1 MGISFRSSILATSA
15 TMLACLAAPAV
26 AEKLIV
32 STNLAPHHWGTTMG
46 AEPFMACVTER
57 TEGEITFDYFH
68 SGQLASFFESLN
80 AVNDGLA
87 QMALIVLPAQTDKLP
102 LTGISQLAGLGTT
115 TVQSTRATRAVL
127 EEEGPIRD
135 EYLANDIVP
144 LLINV
149 YPSYQM
155 LSRRGPIDSLS
166 AMQNIPISSGGG
178 ALLVTLAELGA
189 APVESATGDVY
200 LSMQQGTVDAT
211 MLSTVSIMPYNLH
224 EVIKSV
230 SSNGNFGIATGI
242 WSIDKGIWDGL
253 TESQRSAL
261 RGCGLETEEAL
272 AAWVDELV
280 SKTLEDLSGMGIEV
294 YAFPQEELEK
304 IDVHLAAARENYVA
318 RLASRGL
325 PAEDA
330 YQDYLQALDR

>member
-1 MGISFRSSILATSA
+1 AN
-15 TMLACLAAPAV
+15 
-26 AEKLIV
+26 AEKLVV
-32 STNLAPHHWGTTMG
+32 STNLAPQHWGTTKG
-46 AEPFMACVTER
+46 AEPFMSCVTEA
-57 TEGEITFDYFH
+57 TNGEIEFDYFH

-87 QMALIVLPAQTDKLP
+87 QMALIVLPAQSDKLP
-102 LTGISQLAGLGTT
+102 LTGITQLAGLGTT
-115 TVQSTRATRAVL
+115 TVQSTEATRTVL

-135 EYLANDIVP
+135 EYTRNNIIP
-144 LLINV
+144 LMINV

-155 LSRRGPIDSLS
+155 LSRGAPIDSLA
-166 AMQNIPISSGGG
+166 AMQNVPISSGGG

-230 SSNGNFGIATGI
+230 SANGNFGIATGI
-242 WSIDKGIWDGL
+242 WSIDSGAWEQL
-253 TESQRSAL
+253 TEPQRVAMKD
-261 RGCGLETEEAL
+261 CGLQTEQTL

-280 SKTLEDLSGMGIEV
+280 TQTQGELSDMGIEV
-294 YAFPQEELEK
+294 YNFPEEELAK
-304 IDVHLAAARENYVA
+304 IDDRLSAARENYVA
-318 RLASRGL
+318 RLAARNL
-325 PAEDA
+325 PAEAA
-330 YQDYLQALDR
+330 YQDYLEALDR